1 MHHKLFAMTHKELEL
16 LVVELK
22 DSRQIVTDV
31 YERYVVYES
40 YKRFFKNEEPLN
52 LKWIQSTLKLSFP
65 KVKKIVDDL
74 IENNYL
80 IPMQST
86 KDKRVINLLP
96 TDKLKK
102 GVELFEMMKMNELF
116 ELGFQSNTNNE
127 LPSLSELSNS
137 SVDKIGKKFL
147 NEFFD

>member
-1 MHHKLFAMTHKELEL
+1 MHHKLFEMSHKELEL

-22 DSRQIVTDV
+22 NSPQIVTDV

-40 YKRFFKNEEPLN
+40 YKRFLKNEEPLN

-65 KVKKIVDDL
+65 KIKKIVDDL
-74 IENNYL
+74 IESNYL

-96 TDKLKK
+96 AEKLKK
-102 GVELFEMMKMNELF
+102 GIELFEMMKMNELF
-116 ELGFQSNTNNE
+116 ALGFQSNADNK
-127 LPSLSELSNS
+127 LPSLSDLSHS

-147 NEFFD
+147 KEFFD

>member
-1 MHHKLFAMTHKELEL
+1 MHHKLFEMSHKELEL

-22 DSRQIVTDV
+22 NSPKVVTDV

-40 YKRFFKNEEPLN
+40 YKRFLKNDEPLN

-65 KVKKIVDDL
+65 KVKKIIDDL
-74 IENNYL
+74 IEKNYL

-96 TDKLKK
+96 SDKLKK
-102 GVELFEMMKMNELF
+102 GIELFEMMKMNELF
-116 ELGFQSNTNNE
+116 ALGFQTNADNE
-127 LPSLSELSNS
+127 LPSLSELSHS

>member
-1 MHHKLFAMTHKELEL
+1 MSHKELEL

-22 DSRQIVTDV
+22 NSPKVVTDV

-40 YKRFFKNEEPLN
+40 YKRFLKNDEPLN

-65 KVKKIVDDL
+65 KVKKIIDDL
-74 IENNYL
+74 IEKNYL

-96 TDKLKK
+96 SDKLKK
-102 GVELFEMMKMNELF
+102 GIELFEMMKMNELF
-116 ELGFQSNTNNE
+116 ALGFQTNADNE
-127 LPSLSELSNS
+127 LPSLSELSHS